1 MARQL
6 RIRFTH
12 PARIP
17 SSKSVHRIRNFA
29 EELSLTLGEL
39 GKLPMVEADRAIDH
53 IVVTDIKARKLRR
66 CENFIVQ
73 LLEKH
78 MMKGEATIEAL

>member
-1 MARQL
+1 
-6 RIRFTH
+6 
-12 PARIP
+12 
-17 SSKSVHRIRNFA
+17 
-29 EELSLTLGEL
+29 
-39 GKLPMVEADRAIDH
+39 MVEADRAIDH